1 MALRGRERF
10 PRLHRLCTEGQ
21 TGVAVVS
28 NTTIG
33 AVGIEGIGF
42 HLLDPGRGLASLR
55 VETLVDG
62 SSSIRLSASAFS
74 ITGKR
79 SKFLGKE
86 NSLSPS

>member
-1 MALRGRERF
+1 MTLGGRERF
-10 PRLHRLCTEGQ
+10 PRLQ

-28 NTTIG
+28 NTTTG
-33 AVGIEGIGF
+33 AGGIEGIEF

-62 SSSIRLSASAFS
+62 TILDIRLSASTFS

-86 NSLSPS
+86 TPSPS